1 MQIWEQKTIPEIL
14 KTLEMELAKTRAEL
28 HCAHADVEKAKNRVT
43 FLLSAVH
50 ALKDKKD
57 M

>member
-1 MQIWEQKTIPEIL
+1 
-14 KTLEMELAKTRAEL
+14 MELAKTRAEL